1 MRTTLFLQGLKAGF
15 TELFPNFHL
24 IFTDKTIMVDMS
36 YEGKGTSTA
45 GVQKKF
51 VITHRS
57 VTKLDKTF

>member
-1 MRTTLFLQGLKAGF
+1 
-15 TELFPNFHL
+15 
-24 IFTDKTIMVDMS
+24 MVDMS

-57 VTKLDKTF
+57 VTKLDKTFQSARTQPERLMKAASLKNI